1 MTDALYTK
9 TVALPR
15 PMTGLEIKEALE
27 KSAGEDF
34 RNGRSVWDE
43 DKKSLPIGAQPDSYP
58 YGLAVIADKNGTL
71 LGETETYQQIVV
83 RSNDGWGGIVYAV
96 GCSDEDVI
104 EFCQDIIK
112 KFLESL
118 N

>member
-1 MTDALYTK
+1 MTDAIYTE
-9 TVALPR
+9 TVVLPR

-27 KSAGEDF
+27 KSAGKYF
-34 RNGRSVWDE
+34 RNDLDVDE
-43 DKKSLPIGAQPDSYP
+43 KSLSIGAQPGSYP
-58 YGLAVIADKNGTL
+58 YGLAVAADKNGAL

-83 RSNDGWGGIVYAV
+83 QSNDGWGGLVYAV
-96 GCSDEDVI
+96 NCSDDTVI